1 MKIVIM
7 LFLLQSVYSFLSTLR
22 INDAVG
28 NSTIKY
34 IISAAGS
41 DIVKY
46 SISATIAVQVVLHDQ
61 WIVILTTVLGGIVG
75 NYLGHRLKSKN

>member
-1 MKIVIM
+1 MQTIIL
-7 LFLLQSVYSFLSTLR
+7 LFCMQSVYSFLSTLR

-28 NSTIKY
+28 DSSLRY

-61 WIVILTTVLGGIVG
+61 WIVILTTVCGGIIG
-75 NYLGHRLKSKN
+75 NFLGHRFKKL